1 MSEYNYHENIKA
13 GCEQRIK
20 ELKEQLKEH
29 QKVLTELEIKAVIL
43 DSQKKV
49 CEDFIEKIE
58 KEIDALEERFEK
70 NDY

>member
-1 MSEYNYHENIKA
+1 MSEYNYHENVKA
-13 GCEQRIK
+13 GCEKRIK
-20 ELKEQLKEH
+20 ELHEQLKEH
-29 QKVLTELEIKAVIL
+29 QKLLTELEIKSIIL

-49 CEDFIEKIE
+49 CEEFIEKIE